1 MKTVEVPAGAEL
13 EVEVDLH
20 AFRAQ
25 AYVHYDGAQVLVG
38 DGGSG
43 PVRAPI
49 RAPAAEDGRLAQWTV
64 NQSGGGV
71 WRFEVR
77 LLRDGSA
84 IAVLDERM
92 GDASVLTTSGLA
104 LLVGRPEAAVVEP
117 ATGGRAGAVEP
128 GRGGDREGG
137 RGP

>member
-25 AYVHYDGAQVLVG
+25 VYVHYDGAQVLVG

-43 PVRAPI
+43 PVRAPL
-49 RAPAAEDGRLAQWTV
+49 RAPDAEDGRLVQWTV

-77 LLRDGSA
+77 LLRDGSP
-84 IAVLDERM
+84 IALLDERM
-92 GDASVLTTSGLA
+92 GDASALTTSGLA
-104 LLVGRPEAAVVEP
+104 LLVGTPGAAALELVP
-117 ATGGRAGAVEP
+117 GGRASSVAP
-128 GRGGDREGG
+128 GRSGDREGG
-137 RGP
+137 RDP